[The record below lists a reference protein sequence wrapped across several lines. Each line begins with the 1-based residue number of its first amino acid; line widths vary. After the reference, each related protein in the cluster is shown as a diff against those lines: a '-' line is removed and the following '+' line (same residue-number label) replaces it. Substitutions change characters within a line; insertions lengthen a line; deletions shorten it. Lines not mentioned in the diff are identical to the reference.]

1 VRGSATDPPLA
12 RASFDW
18 LYVGYTLDLFPLARI
33 VPALVE
39 LRELLAPEGRAVIC
53 SLSPG
58 RSALERGLMSLWQGI
73 HRVLGPAAVGGCRP
87 LELGGLLEAAGFQV
101 LRSEHVGQL
110 GTPSS
115 VVLAAPGSA
124 P

>member
-1 VRGSATDPPLA
+1 
-12 RASFDW
+12 
-18 LYVGYTLDLFPLARI
+18 
-33 VPALVE
+33 
-39 LRELLAPEGRAVIC
+39 
-53 SLSPG
+53 
-58 RSALERGLMSLWQGI
+58 MSLWQGI

-115 VVLAAPGSA
+115 VVLAAKVLSSMLKA
-124 P
+124 ELVMCSYH